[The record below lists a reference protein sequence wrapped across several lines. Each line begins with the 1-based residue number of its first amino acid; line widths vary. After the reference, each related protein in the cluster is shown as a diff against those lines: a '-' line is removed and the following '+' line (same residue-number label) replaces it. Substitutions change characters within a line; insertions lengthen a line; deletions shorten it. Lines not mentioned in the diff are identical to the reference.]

1 MPGILRSPGNGL
13 AVPSRIDSVVAL
25 LYMSPR
31 KSQIKAHHELCMRM
45 WHSLFFLTA
54 KTQKCLWMPVV
65 SKLDKYN
72 EVWSYNETI
81 HPSEKCVESCISRQH
96 GHI

>member
-1 MPGILRSPGNGL
+1 MPEILRSPGNGL

-45 WHSLFFLTA
+45 WANRLCDLGQV
-54 KTQKCLWMPVV
+54 TQL
-65 SKLDKYN
+65 L
-72 EVWSYNETI
+72 
-81 HPSEKCVESCISRQH
+81 
-96 GHI
+96 